1 MQKTAEAED
10 VRGGDGDGGRRQETA
25 TAGDGRRQQET
36 AGDGGRRQETRTKL
50 TRMRA
55 CTQDRL
61 RRIHGQDAHDLNA
74 NSGPDADAGPGTDAS
89 PDAHAG
95 FSCVF
100 CSCAAVR
107 AFALQPPG
115 GNQVDGLPPVESI
128 YIYEYILSVESNL
141 NITAAFKGGNFST

>member
-1 MQKTAEAED
+1 MTGDDKTQETAAD
-10 VRGGDGDGGRRQETA
+10 CRRKGDSRRRQE
-25 TAGDGRRQQET
+25 TAGDGRRRQET
-36 AGDGGRRQETRTKL
+36 ARERSWTRT
-50 TRMRA
+50 RA

-61 RRIHGQDAHDLNA
+61 TRIHGQGAHDLNA

-115 GNQVDGLPPVESI
+115 GNQVDGLPPAPSI
-128 YIYEYILSVESNL
+128 GWRTGGKSLTLFTLGNL
-141 NITAAFKGGNFST
+141 KADAHS